1 MNNEMD
7 DYIEVNKDD
16 ILEDLDLYDAD
27 ETFLRYYT
35 NFINTEHYSNTP
47 DGFENK
53 DTRKVIKKYVTE
65 DYNTVLLVFKQK
77 VEDIINLIE
86 NGEEMY
92 IKKQEQ
98 LKALLE
104 IKTYE
109 QRTPDWYAFRKKI
122 LTASDLA
129 TAFDKGH
136 FNSRD
141 DLMLS
146 KIDPKPWK
154 GNQATEW
161 GVKYEDAAIAV
172 YQQRNNV
179 KILEFGLVPHPG
191 IDVFGA
197 SPDGIVA
204 DTGNKEL
211 TARMLE
217 IKCPWM
223 RKIIHGEVP
232 WHYWAQIQ
240 GQLDSCD
247 LDYCDFLQV
256 KILEYSSRQDYLEDK
271 DNKEKGMIIGTW
283 AKGQKHDGSPKYN
296 YCPIG
301 LTIEEEEKWMEPF
314 FNEEVYDIHSIS
326 HWYIGVYS
334 CYTVKRDKAWFNA
347 IVPEI
352 YRFIDDLNYWKE
364 QGKDKLKEHIQSKK
378 KKKKPAGP
386 KQVQNV
392 DYVEDI
398 PSVCML

>member
-16 ILEDLDLYDAD
+16 ILEDLDRYDAE

-35 NFINTEHYSNTP
+35 DFINTDHYSNTP

-65 DYNTVLLVFKQK
+65 DFNTVLLVFKQK
-77 VEDIINLIE
+77 VLDIINSIE

-154 GNQATEW
+154 GTQATEW
-161 GVKYEDAAIAV
+161 GVKDSRIW
-172 YQQRNNV
+172 
-179 KILEFGLVPHPG
+179 ISP
-191 IDVFGA
+191 A
-197 SPDGIVA
+197 SG
-204 DTGNKEL
+204 
-211 TARMLE
+211 
-217 IKCPWM
+217 
-223 RKIIHGEVP
+223 
-232 WHYWAQIQ
+232 Y
-240 GQLDSCD
+240 
-247 LDYCDFLQV
+247 
-256 KILEYSSRQDYLEDK
+256 
-271 DNKEKGMIIGTW
+271 
-283 AKGQKHDGSPKYN
+283 
-296 YCPIG
+296 
-301 LTIEEEEKWMEPF
+301 
-314 FNEEVYDIHSIS
+314 
-326 HWYIGVYS
+326 
-334 CYTVKRDKAWFNA
+334 
-347 IVPEI
+347 
-352 YRFIDDLNYWKE
+352 
-364 QGKDKLKEHIQSKK
+364 
-378 KKKKPAGP
+378 
-386 KQVQNV
+386 
-392 DYVEDI
+392 
-398 PSVCML
+398 